1 MSHEPTDEELRA
13 AIDTWGK
20 PGTGGITISL
30 TAANTLRDRRI
41 RAEALEEAARAYE
54 TGEDWD
60 VFRDA
65 AKAIRAL
72 KDKGTTHE

>member
-1 MSHEPTDEELRA
+1 MSHEPTKDELYA
-13 AIDTWGK
+13 VMDLSPDASVTTK
-20 PGTGGITISL
+20 L
-30 TAANTLRDRRI
+30 TSANTLRDKRI